1 MTALMISMI
10 NVKQPA
16 KLQEYLPK
24 VKQLGTSFGAE
35 LVFSGPAAGAVAGA
49 LDHQMV
55 VIARFPTV
63 DDIDALFASAE
74 YQPLVSLREEAADMT
89 IIKYQQGL

>member
-1 MTALMISMI
+1 MPALMISMI

-24 VKQLGTSFGAE
+24 VKQLGATFGAE
-35 LVFSGPAAGAVAGA
+35 LVFSGPAAGTVAGT

-63 DDIDALFASAE
+63 EDIDALFASAE
-74 YQPLVSLREEAADMT
+74 YQPLIALRKEAAEMT
-89 IIKYQQGL
+89 IIKYQEKS

>member
-1 MTALMISMI
+1 MSALMISMI

-16 KLQEYLPK
+16 KLQDYLPK
-24 VKQLGTSFGAE
+24 VKRLGTSFGAE
-35 LVFSGPAAGAVAGA
+35 LVFSGPAAGAVVGEP
-49 LDHQMV
+49 DHQMV

-89 IIKYQQGL
+89 IIKYQESS